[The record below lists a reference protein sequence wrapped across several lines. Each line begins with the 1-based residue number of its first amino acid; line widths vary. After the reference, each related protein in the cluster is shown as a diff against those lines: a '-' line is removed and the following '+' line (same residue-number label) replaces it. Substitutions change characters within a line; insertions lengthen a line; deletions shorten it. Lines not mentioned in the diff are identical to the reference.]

1 MNTELELILDTCVN
15 QIEAGDASLD
25 ECLARYPE
33 HAAQLKPLLS
43 VATKLARAREV
54 VPNPAYK
61 ARARTQLNVYMQQH
75 PQRRRVSP
83 VLWRFSIAFATV
95 MLLFLASGTAFAQG
109 ARPGDA
115 LYNWKL
121 TSEYVWRMTSQD
133 RLGVDLT
140 LSNRR
145 ASELVWATGSGDE
158 MGRARALE
166 SYERLLIKFYEEKD
180 EKARERI
187 LPVLQ
192 AQHKMLVQAGISV
205 PSLEVYFPR

>member
-1 MNTELELILDTCVN
+1 MNKDLELILDTCVN
-15 QIEAGDASLD
+15 QIEAGESSID

-33 HAAQLKPLLS
+33 QAAQLKPLLS
-43 VATKLARAREV
+43 AATRLSRARQV

-83 VLWRFSIAFATV
+83 VFWRFTIGFVTV

-121 TSEYVWRMTSQD
+121 TSEYVWRMTSPDQ
-133 RLGVDLT
+133 LGVDLT

-145 ASELVWATGSGDE
+145 MNELVWASASGNE
-158 MGRARALE
+158 FRRARALE
-166 SYERLLIKFYEEKD
+166 RYEELLIKFYQETEEKD
-180 EKARERI
+180 RNRI

-192 AQHKMLVQAGISV
+192 AQHERLVEAGISV
-205 PSLEVYFPR
+205 PKLEAYFPR

>member
-1 MNTELELILDTCVN
+1 MNNELELILDTCVN
-15 QIEAGDASLD
+15 QIEAGESSLD

-145 ASELVWATGSGDE
+145 ASELVWATSSGDE
-158 MGRARALE
+158 VRRARALE

-180 EKARERI
+180 DKARERI
-187 LPVLQ
+187 LPVLE
-192 AQHKMLVQAGISV
+192 AQHEMLVQAGISV